1 MSVECTMYAIAADR
15 YETLRADPV
24 AVTNE
29 VASVQAGLDY
39 GDFEPPL
46 AISSN
51 WDYLNEIM
59 TDGEEPTSPAHFI
72 LGGTPL
78 GEDVGYGPARLH
90 DPAAVAAFAA
100 HLDMWSPERFAAAA
114 EARIRAKGEAATAT
128 MEKLRAIYSEARE
141 AMYKETGVDIG
152 FDSNATFFMHFKTCI
167 VDAAAARAGM
177 LVWMS

>member
-1 MSVECTMYAIAADR
+1 MSVECTLYAIAADR

-24 AVTNE
+24 AVKNE
-29 VASVQAGLDY
+29 VALVQAGLDH
-39 GDFEPPL
+39 GEFEPL
-46 AISSN
+46 DISSN
-51 WDYLNEIM
+51 WDYLNEIL

-78 GEDVGYGPARLH
+78 GEDVGYGPANLH

-128 MEKLRAIYSEARE
+128 MEKLRAIHNEARE
-141 AMYKETGVDIG
+141 AIFMETGEDIG
-152 FDSNATFFMHFKTCI
+152 FDSNATFFMYFKTYI

-177 LVWMS
+177 LIWMS